1 MKIRVINKKDK
12 INIRLILPNS
22 MLKTKFIT
30 NTITKHSNHNI
41 HKKTISKMYKILKD
55 YIKENGHFTLVE
67 VESKDGT
74 YVKIRV

>member
-12 INIRLILPNS
+12 VNINLSLPSS

-30 NTITKHSNHNI
+30 NAITKNSSDDI
-41 HKKTISKMYKILKD
+41 DKKTISKLYKILREF
-55 YIKENGHFTLVE
+55 IKENGHFTLVE

-74 YVKIRV
+74 YVKISV